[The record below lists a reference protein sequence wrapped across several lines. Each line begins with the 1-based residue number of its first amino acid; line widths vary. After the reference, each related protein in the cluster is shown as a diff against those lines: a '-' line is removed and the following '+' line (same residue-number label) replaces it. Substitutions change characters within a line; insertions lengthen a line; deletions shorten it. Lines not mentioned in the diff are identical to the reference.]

1 VALSEEDEMDDGQPI
16 VVLTSGVEDDLV
28 VIGVFGPYE
37 SEVEASEHVGF
48 FRNPEMLERLRPGLV
63 NVSISQ
69 HPLEDPSAFAERVG
83 ELLTDGESPDT
94 WLGQARSRMSPEA
107 RVVDQ
112 PELNPQQQA
121 AVRQMMRAIVER
133 DEPTVAGM
141 LRRECGENVYA
152 SPASDFWMLANN
164 YADERLNLVMP
175 PGDVPEWGLWG
186 FPLRDRSEV
195 LALYVD
201 VWADRGRTDLT
212 IQFDLVPAR
221 DGYQV
226 ELHDMHVM

>member
-1 VALSEEDEMDDGQPI
+1 MTLREEDEMGDKQTM
-16 VVLTSGVEDDLV
+16 VVLSSGVTDDYVLL
-28 VIGVFGPYE
+28 GVFGPYE
-37 SEVEASEHVGF
+37 SEVEAGEHVGF
-48 FRNPEMLERLRPGLV
+48 FRNPEMLERLRPGLQL
-63 NVSISQ
+63 SISQ
-69 HPLEDPSAFAERVG
+69 VPLEDPSAFAEQVG
-83 ELLTDGESPDT
+83 ELLTDGKSPDT

-107 RVVDQ
+107 RVLDQ

-121 AVRQMMRAIVER
+121 AVREMMRAIVER

-141 LRRECGENVYA
+141 LRRERGENVYE